1 MIPILYEANETA
13 FISNGLGRLRD
24 CTKAEV
30 TEERNGV
37 YELEFEVPVSGAHF
51 DELICGR
58 IVGVKHDDT
67 DDIQPFEIY
76 SYSKPI
82 GGIVTFNAHHIS
94 YKQSKMTVTNGT
106 AINNINDAF
115 ALLTGAKPSNPFS
128 YWTDIVSTAYMS
140 GAEGAPKTVRQLL
153 GGVEGSIL
161 DAYGGEYEWD
171 KWTVKLWRNR
181 GVVRDYTIRYGVN
194 LLDYK
199 DDTDYSETYN
209 CVIPYWAGQDDYGN
223 DLIVKGSM
231 ITSGV
236 TMYDGYDACVPLDL
250 TDKFEGKPTVSDLE
264 ATARSYL
271 NINQTA
277 LPKQTI
283 NVDFIRL
290 QDTEEY
296 AQYARL
302 QSCSLCDAIRVVFS
316 RYRSDGYYKIVKTVY
331 DVLAERFTSMELG
344 ALSESLSSALGISS
358 STGGN
363 STRPIGIIDAGASG
377 GFTWRKW
384 ADGTAECWGTFSG
397 TVSSWSQW
405 GGTYYSALI
414 AKKTFPSNLFVD
426 TPTCTATLQQSSG
439 DAWLAVNGAVTK
451 DETTAYYLMRGTSGG
466 NTSYT
471 IGIKAVGRWK

>member
-1 MIPILYEANETA
+1 MIPILYDAGETA

-24 CTKAEV
+24 CIKAEV
-30 TEERNGV
+30 TEERNNV
-37 YELEFEVPVSGAHF
+37 YELEFEYPVSGALY

-67 DDIQPFEIY
+67 GDIQPFEIY

-82 GGIVTFNAHHIS
+82 SGIVTFNAQHIS

-106 AINNINDAF
+106 SINNINDAF
-115 ALLTGAKPSNPFS
+115 TLLTGAKPSNPFS

-171 KWTVKLWRNR
+171 KWTVKLWKNR
-181 GVVRDYTIRYGVN
+181 GVVRDYTIRYGFN
-194 LLDYK
+194 MLDYK

-209 CVIPYWAGQDDYGN
+209 CVIPYWSGQDDYGN
-223 DLIVKGSM
+223 DLIVKGNV
-231 ITSGV
+231 ITLGV
-236 TMYDGYDACVPLDL
+236 SMYDGYDACVPLDL
-250 TDKFEGKPTVSDLE
+250 TDKFESKPTVSDLE

-271 NINQTA
+271 NINQTT

-296 AQYARL
+296 AQYASL
-302 QSCSLCDAIRVVFS
+302 QDCSLCDTIRVVFP

-344 ALSESLSSALGISS
+344 ALSESLSSALGISN

-363 STRPIGIIDAGASG
+363 NTRPIGIIDAGTSG
-377 GFTWRKW
+377 GFVWRKW
-384 ADGTAECWGTFSG
+384 ADGTAECWGLLG
-397 TVSSWSQW
+397 ENTVSITTPY
-405 GGTYYSALI
+405 GNAFYGALR
-414 AKKTFPSNLFVD
+414 TVSFPNGFFVD
-426 TPTCTATLQQSSG
+426 RPTVSLSLRNPNGVWTGINGISATYVSYFPLCSKSG
-439 DAWLAVNGAVTK
+439 NQ
-451 DETTAYYLMRGTSGG
+451 
-466 NTSYT
+466 T
-471 IGIKAVGRWK
+471 IEESVYAIGRWK